1 LLYRECWKLI
11 NDTIKY
17 SKRATVALLFLFLQ
31 VAAARADPPASYD
44 LRDVGGESYVTSVKS
59 QSGGTCWTHGAM
71 AAIEGNLLMTGNW
84 AAAGESGEPNL
95 AEYHL
100 DWWNGFNQHNN
111 DDIDPPSGSGLVVH
125 QGGDY
130 RVTAAYL
137 TRGEGTVRDVDGQSY
152 STPPERAD
160 SSYHYY
166 YIRDI
171 EWYVAGS
178 GLGNID
184 TIKNTIM
191 AGGVIGTCMFW
202 GGGFY
207 NGDTHYQ
214 PSTDGNL
221 PNHAVAIVGWDDGK
235 ETQAPEAGAWLVKNS
250 WGSGWG
256 DGGYFWISYYDKH
269 CCQEPEMGAIS
280 FRGAEPMAYDRVYC
294 HDYHGWRD
302 TLTGISEAFNA
313 FTAAGEPAVQAVRAV
328 SFYTA
333 ADGVTY
339 TVKIYG
345 RFEGG
350 QLLDELSSGTG
361 TIAYTGFHTVELA
374 TPAVLEAGDDFY
386 VYLEL
391 SGGGHA
397 LDRTS
402 EIPVLLLGVSGPEP
416 IPDKFDKRGRA
427 IWECIYDR
435 QSDGTIVESSANPG
449 ESYYLS
455 GSTWMDL
462 HDYEFSD
469 PSWNGT
475 ANFCIKALAD
485 DLGNTSAT
493 ILITNVDDMNWNG
506 TGELAVMKND
516 GGSDLNLYFYNVP
529 SRGDWTYW
537 DAFARNPSPMA
548 RDLWI
553 IPQGNNA
560 AGMASI
566 DVDGGERELAIIR
579 RDSGEDLNLYI
590 YNVPA
595 AGDWTYW
602 DAHSR
607 NPSALARDLWIIPA
621 GNDAIGIVTVDDMNG
636 DGHDELAI
644 LKKQGGGDLN
654 LYFYNAP
661 LCGDWTY
668 WDAFARNPSPVA
680 RDLWIIPQGNNA
692 AGIAS
697 IDVNGEKRELAII
710 RRDSGEDL
718 NLYIYNVPVAGDLTY
733 WDAHSRNP
741 SALAR
746 DLWMMPSGNDA
757 IGIAAVDCD
766 GAGREELA
774 VPKEEDGSDRNIYL
788 YNAPL
793 PGDRTYWDAGARNP
807 SPAARD
813 LWIIPF

>member
-1 LLYRECWKLI
+1 MKRNKKQKIWSTFFNESTNGVSSTFIYEATGSGRFFFMIHPLCFAPPRSFFYHLCALCKLRGWSTSLLTIQCGREQYAKI
-11 NDTIKY
+11 IKRVIDDDERTMGTRTAM
-17 SKRATVALLFLFLQ
+17 KFRTFLLALLLLP
-31 VAAARADPPASYD
+31 AAVLADPPSSYD

-361 TIAYTGFHTVELA
+361 TIDYTGFHTVELA
-374 TPAVLEAGDDFY
+374 APAVLEAGDDFY

-402 EIPVLLLGVSGPEP
+402 EIPVLLGVSGPEP
-416 IPDKFDKRGRA
+416 IPDKFDKGGRA

-435 QSDGTIVESSANPG
+435 QSDGTIVESAANPG

-455 GSTWMDL
+455 GSTWLDL

-475 ANFCIKALAD
+475 ANFCIKALTDPD
-485 DLGNTSAT
+485 DDGDGLP
-493 ILITNVDDMNWNG
+493 NVVEEAVGTYSDDPDSDNDG
-506 TGELAVMKND
+506 YTDGEELAYDGDPTSYSAGND
-516 GGSDLNLYFYNVP
+516 TNPMDADTDGDGFSDLVEIAGGSSPIVYGWDAEDMYIRVNFQPSGSSRPGGYASDTGWSFNP
-529 SRGDWTYW
+529 SRGYGW
-537 DAFARNPSPMA
+537 
-548 RDLWI
+548 
-553 IPQGNNA
+553 
-560 AGMASI
+560 
-566 DVDGGERELAIIR
+566 
-579 RDSGEDLNLYI
+579 
-590 YNVPA
+590 
-595 AGDWTYW
+595 
-602 DAHSR
+602 
-607 NPSALARDLWIIPA
+607 
-621 GNDAIGIVTVDDMNG
+621 
-636 DGHDELAI
+636 
-644 LKKQGGGDLN
+644 
-654 LYFYNAP
+654 
-661 LCGDWTY
+661 
-668 WDAFARNPSPVA
+668 
-680 RDLWIIPQGNNA
+680 
-692 AGIAS
+692 
-697 IDVNGEKRELAII
+697 
-710 RRDSGEDL
+710 
-718 NLYIYNVPVAGDLTY
+718 
-733 WDAHSRNP
+733 
-741 SALAR
+741 
-746 DLWMMPSGNDA
+746 
-757 IGIAAVDCD
+757 
-766 GAGREELA
+766 
-774 VPKEEDGSDRNIYL
+774 
-788 YNAPL
+788 
-793 PGDRTYWDAGARNP
+793 
-807 SPAARD
+807 
-813 LWIIPF
+813 